1 MVDYACITWRNISI
15 YSLFKTMGMFRQRGN
30 QSAPCYPELVTV
42 STNNLRKGIVLL
54 SLSISTVETLHIP
67 EISNCRGSSTHL
79 HLPTFPLVM
88 PGGND
93 YLVMIYSFNSA
104 WEQSSQLYLLYS
116 HLTLFRNRTL
126 ILFRVCFFGSFRFD
140 SPPGKFGTYFF
151 IMPRGLWSKAS
162 LVWSRPW
169 LIHFHF
175 HYFITNCCFP

>member
-104 WEQSSQLYLLYS
+104 WEQSSQLYSTLTLLYS
-116 HLTLFRNRTL
+116 ETGPWF
-126 ILFRVCFFGSFRFD
+126 CSA
-140 SPPGKFGTYFF
+140 S
-151 IMPRGLWSKAS
+151 AS
-162 LVWSRPW
+162 LAVSVSIAHQVSLVRTFSLCLVGSDLRP
-169 LIHFHF
+169 LL
-175 HYFITNCCFP
+175 CDLGLG

>member
-1 MVDYACITWRNISI
+1 
-15 YSLFKTMGMFRQRGN
+15 MGMFRQRGN

-93 YLVMIYSFNSA
+93 YLMMFYTFNSA
-104 WEQSSQLYLLYS
+104 WEQSSQLYSTLTLLYS
-116 HLTLFRNRTL
+116 ETGPWFCSASASLVVSVSIAHQVSLVST
-126 ILFRVCFFGSFRFD
+126 
-140 SPPGKFGTYFF
+140 FF
-151 IMPRGLWSKAS
+151 IMPRVLWSKAS

-175 HYFITNCCFP
+175 HYFITNCFHSSSFGTNSGYLISNILVTF